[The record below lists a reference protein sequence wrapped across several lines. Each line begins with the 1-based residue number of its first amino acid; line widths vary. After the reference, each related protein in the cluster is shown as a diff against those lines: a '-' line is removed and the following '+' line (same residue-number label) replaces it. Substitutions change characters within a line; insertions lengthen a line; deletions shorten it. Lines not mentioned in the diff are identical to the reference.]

1 MECSLLKM
9 KAFLQWCFICC
20 KETKIRITALTGNE
34 SAALIL
40 SSSIT
45 MGEDFRVL
53 MHLKR
58 RKNALKIV

>member
-20 KETKIRITALTGNE
+20 EKIKITINHLTD
-34 SAALIL
+34 SKPASLIL

-45 MGEDFRVL
+45 KGNDSRAL
-53 MHLKR
+53 IYLKR
-58 RKNALKIV
+58 KKNALKIV